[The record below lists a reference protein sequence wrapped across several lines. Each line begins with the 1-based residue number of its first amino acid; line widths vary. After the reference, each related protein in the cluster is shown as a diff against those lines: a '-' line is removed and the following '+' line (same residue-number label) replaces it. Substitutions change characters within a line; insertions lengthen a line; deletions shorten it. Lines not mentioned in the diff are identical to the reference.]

1 MHEEYRK
8 SFWQLLFCKKSMIR
22 AIKISLVI
30 GSLLTIINQG
40 DMIVAGNTPPLWKII
55 LTYLVPFSVS
65 SYSSAKLL
73 HELNTKQPAK

>member
-1 MHEEYRK
+1 MNEDNHK

-22 AIKISLVI
+22 AVKISLII
-30 GSLLTIINQG
+30 GTLLIIINQA
-40 DMIVAGNTPPLWKII
+40 DMIIAGNMPPLWKII

-73 HELNTKQPAK
+73 HEINRKQPA